1 MNELK
6 SKTFILRMTET
17 EYHRL
22 KKYAQA
28 DNMFMA
34 EYVRKLINNK
44 TNKEI
49 AIEYNVSIA
58 AITKINLNNSYKQIQ
73 L

>member
-34 EYVRKLINNK
+34 EYVRKLINDK
-44 TNKEI
+44 TN
-49 AIEYNVSIA
+49 
-58 AITKINLNNSYKQIQ
+58 NNGEKRNSDIS
-73 L
+73 

>member
-1 MNELK
+1 MRENM
-6 SKTFILRMTET
+6 SRTFILRMTET

-34 EYVRKLINNK
+34 EYVRKLINDK
-44 TNKEI
+44 TNNNGKKRNS
-49 AIEYNVSIA
+49 NVG
-58 AITKINLNNSYKQIQ
+58 
-73 L
+73 

>member
-1 MNELK
+1 MTELK

-34 EYVRKLINNK
+34 EYVRKLINDK
-44 TNKEI
+44 TNHNNGEKRSS
-49 AIEYNVSIA
+49 NVS
-58 AITKINLNNSYKQIQ
+58 
-73 L
+73 